1 MAGRNIKIYSETF
14 PLKYLLSNHG
24 LCLGVDTK
32 RLCLLAL
39 VCTKGIIALKRP
51 VGDLVVEN
59 NEYDIP
65 LIWNALLDEIP
76 DLGKR
81 RFKIIHNMEE
91 ATGHDG
97 KF

>member
-1 MAGRNIKIYSETF
+1 
-14 PLKYLLSNHG
+14 
-24 LCLGVDTK
+24 
-32 RLCLLAL
+32 
-39 VCTKGIIALKRP
+39 

-81 RFKIIHNMEE
+81 RFKIVHNMEE